1 MGLESS
7 VIKMSR
13 GLDPEIVSE
22 GKPSSREN
30 TGRRG

>member
-7 VIKMSR
+7 GIVMSR
-13 GLDPEIVSE
+13 GLEPEVVSE

-30 TGRRG
+30 TGRGG